1 MTQDLTKK
9 TYLERSKTLQNPI
22 AKRLLELMEA
32 KKSNLSV
39 AADVTT
45 KKELLHLA
53 DTLGPYICVLKTH
66 IDILEDF
73 DLDLVEQLSAL
84 AERHRFLIFEGT
96 LRLEFSFLN
105 EIYRDSSDIKH
116 LIDRKFADIGNTVKN
131 QYASGIY
138 KIASCTFFTSTSPFQ
153 VKIH

>member
-1 MTQDLTKK
+1 MTQDYTKK
-9 TYLERSKTLQNPI
+9 TYLERSKSIQNPV

-45 KKELLHLA
+45 KKALLHLA

-73 DLDLVEQLSAL
+73 DSDLVEQLSAL
-84 AERHRFLIFEGT
+84 ADKHRFLIFEGVI
-96 LRLEFSFLN
+96 RFFKN
-105 EIYRDSSDIKH
+105 CIP
-116 LIDRKFADIGNTVKN
+116 RKMA
-131 QYASGIY
+131 
-138 KIASCTFFTSTSPFQ
+138 
-153 VKIH
+153 

>member
-1 MTQDLTKK
+1 MTQDYTKK
-9 TYLERSKTLQNPI
+9 TYLERSKSIQNPV

-45 KKELLHLA
+45 KKALLHLA

-73 DLDLVEQLSAL
+73 DSDLVEQLSAL
-84 AERHRFLIFEGT
+84 ADKHRFLIFEGVCVCVT
-96 LRLEFSFLN
+96 DPFSKLHFKN
-105 EIYRDSSDIKH
+105 CIP
-116 LIDRKFADIGNTVKN
+116 RKMAQKVCHRSKVCGYWEYSQESVWVWDLQDCIL
-131 QYASGIY
+131 
-138 KIASCTFFTSTSPFQ
+138 
-153 VKIH
+153 